1 MPALSLSVMQEKREA
16 AVSNEL
22 KVLWQAAIDDYF
34 FRGRVIH
41 LAKWK
46 EVPPTPP
53 GTYKE
58 EKIYDDNNRRHD
70 INSVNW
76 ANTDRVFF

>member
-41 LAKWK
+41 LAGWK
-46 EVPPTPP
+46 EIPPTPP
-53 GTYKE
+53 KTYRE
-58 EKIYDDNNRRHD
+58 ENIHDDNNRRF
-70 INSVNW
+70 
-76 ANTDRVFF
+76 NTDFINRADTDRMFF